1 MLIRFKS
8 VCEKL
13 CLSRNG
19 LHRLIMRDPTFP
31 KAIKFSSARQA
42 NIYFVLQE
50 VEDWIESKKDL
61 QEERHD

>member
-1 MLIRFKS
+1 
-8 VCEKL
+8 
-13 CLSRNG
+13 
-19 LHRLIMRDPTFP
+19 MRDPTFP